1 MIHYAAGLDFHEI
14 LVILHSLGV
23 NMNQKSDCGY
33 TALEVAIAK
42 GFEKSVKKLM
52 RLNANLVRKDDL
64 DPQCSNQRDKNYN

>member
-1 MIHYAAGLDFHEI
+1 
-14 LVILHSLGV
+14 
-23 NMNQKSDCGY
+23 MNQKSDCGY